1 MRSRFLLRFA
11 PVALALAFP
20 LASLDARAQ
29 VDAESFKRLESD
41 VNALTESR
49 DSLQRQIRELRDV
62 IVQLRGE
69 NSKLRADMAL
79 VGKDNATREELKKVV
94 DQVQEADR
102 KRVAD
107 GKLVHDK
114 LEEIA
119 KLASKP
125 VVLPPVDDARPPKAR
140 SEGPGSA
147 SRKPA
152 PASDATAKPDDDGV
166 ELPSE
171 YFEHTVTEG
180 DTLGT
185 IIAAYNKKGYKIRQ
199 AHILKANPKLKDPRR
214 IFVGMKL
221 RIPAVK

>member
-1 MRSRFLLRFA
+1 MRPRFFLRFA
-11 PVALALAFP
+11 PAALAIALP
-20 LASLDARAQ
+20 LASLEVRAE

-41 VNALTESR
+41 VSALTESR
-49 DSLQRQIRELRDV
+49 DALQRQIRELRDV
-62 IVQLRGE
+62 IIQLRGE

-125 VVLPPVDDARPPKAR
+125 VVLPPVEEIKPPKAR
-140 SEGPGSA
+140 SESAGSTSRKSA
-147 SRKPA
+147 SSSEA
-152 PASDATAKPDDDGV
+152 VAKPDDDGI

-185 IIAAYNKKGYKIRQ
+185 IIAA
-199 AHILKANPKLKDPRR
+199 
-214 IFVGMKL
+214 
-221 RIPAVK
+221 

>member
-1 MRSRFLLRFA
+1 MRPRFFLRFA
-11 PVALALAFP
+11 PAALAIALP
-20 LASLDARAQ
+20 LASLEVRGE

-41 VNALTESR
+41 VSALTESR
-49 DSLQRQIRELRDV
+49 DALQRQIRELRDV
-62 IVQLRGE
+62 IIQLRGE

-125 VVLPPVDDARPPKAR
+125 VVLPPVEEIKPPKAR
-140 SEGPGSA
+140 SESAGST
-147 SRKPA
+147 SRKSA
-152 PASDATAKPDDDGV
+152 ASSDTVAKPDDDGI

-185 IIAAYNKKGYKIRQ
+185 IIAAYNKKGYKIKQ

-214 IFVGMKL
+214 IYVGMKL